1 MIARPSVYIDT
12 SVSIVRVGVRKN
24 IYWGRFRF
32 PHGCG
37 CTVHTYVRQWP
48 AFNSRSA
55 VVMSYET
62 LKLLPNVGF
71 RFGICMR
78 NVCSIRK
85 DLTYL
90 SRTCVVSNESVVESA
105 DSYIAMPCLW
115 HSGISFKHFW
125 EVQRTYQLSQLPNF
139 FLLCPL
145 STIFP
150 QQCCKRSRYFG
161 FASRKENVK
170 LHPWCYFYI
179 LLTLRSV
186 YWRLF
191 LHVPIMFVGR
201 HISWL
206 VYDIIFICVFFFRH

>member
-1 MIARPSVYIDT
+1 MLDSERFDVLVQNVRSV
-12 SVSIVRVGVRKN
+12 
-24 IYWGRFRF
+24 
-32 PHGCG
+32 
-37 CTVHTYVRQWP
+37 QWISCWISWFLHCN
-48 AFNSRSA
+48 A
-55 VVMSYET
+55 
-62 LKLLPNVGF
+62 
-71 RFGICMR
+71 
-78 NVCSIRK
+78 
-85 DLTYL
+85 
-90 SRTCVVSNESVVESA
+90 
-105 DSYIAMPCLW
+105 LW